1 MLIQPFYLKKNKLNV
16 KAVLILAHMKN
27 FLETKQIEI
36 SIQHIYI
43 LISNRFC
50 FNQVKRFSFKLL
62 RFKV

>member
-36 SIQHIYI
+36 SIQHI
-43 LISNRFC
+43 
-50 FNQVKRFSFKLL
+50 
-62 RFKV
+62 